1 MLIKVTGKMDGAYTE
16 ETYEDVIKYRVSQ
29 YSGNK
34 NMDDGTVFDGGNT
47 DFLRLTLF
55 YNKDEFEYVYFNTVC
70 YVMSSDG
77 KTIDVLRYDTRKDR
91 MEL

>member
-1 MLIKVTGKMDGAYTE
+1 MLIKVTGKIDGDYTE

-29 YSGNK
+29 YSENK

-55 YNKDEFEYVYFNTVC
+55 YSKDEFEYVYFNTVC

-77 KTIDVLRYDTRKDR
+77 KTIDVLRYDTRKDKG
-91 MEL
+91 

>member
-1 MLIKVTGKMDGAYTE
+1 MLF
-16 ETYEDVIKYRVSQ
+16 RS
-29 YSGNK
+29 
-34 NMDDGTVFDGGNT
+34 GNT

-91 MEL
+91 V